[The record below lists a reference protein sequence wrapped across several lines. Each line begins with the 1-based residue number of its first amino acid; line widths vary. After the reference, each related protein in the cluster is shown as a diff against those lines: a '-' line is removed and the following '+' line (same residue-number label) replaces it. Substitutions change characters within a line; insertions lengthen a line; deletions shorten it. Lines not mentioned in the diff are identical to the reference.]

1 LPIKAIYK
9 GRCRKSIRENKKY
22 RNKSFNLAKIATIT
36 TNTETLIPVKHLS
49 NIVLLKPDDIY
60 YIKAELSEAVIR
72 TKDKECISNRKLYEF
87 EDILKY
93 KGFFRVHK
101 SYLVNLT
108 KIKEM
113 KSVEQSKF
121 LITFQDIPDTL
132 KTSRD
137 GTKYLR
143 DYLNI

>member
-1 LPIKAIYK
+1 M
-9 GRCRKSIRENKKY
+9 
-22 RNKSFNLAKIATIT
+22 
-36 TNTETLIPVKHLS
+36 
-49 NIVLLKPDDIY
+49 
-60 YIKAELSEAVIR
+60 R
-72 TKDKECISNRKLYEF
+72 TKDKEYISNRKLYEF

-121 LITFQDIPDTL
+121 
-132 KTSRD
+132 
-137 GTKYLR
+137 
-143 DYLNI
+143 